1 MPKRGSSAGRASV
14 SLACFVAGCSLATP
28 ACGDALRD
36 QAIASL
42 GPEDPRVPPG
52 PLHRPGQPCLLCHQ
66 EGGVAPD
73 SSTFSVAGTV
83 FVDATAQR
91 PAPGVSVII
100 LDRAGGAFTAA
111 TNCAGN
117 FFVRPESFI
126 PSYPM
131 WVTLRA
137 GSVQRDMD
145 SASYRE
151 GSCAACH
158 AGARGPAS
166 AGPVY
171 LINDPTV
178 EVPPPQC
185 H

>member
-1 MPKRGSSAGRASV
+1 MPKTGSCAARASV
-14 SLACFVAGCSLATP
+14 TAAFLVVGCGLATA

-36 QAIASL
+36 QAVAAL

-52 PLHRPGQPCLLCHQ
+52 PLHRSGQPCLLCHQ
-66 EGGVAPD
+66 QGGSAP
-73 SSTFSVAGTV
+73 SFSTFSVAGTV
-83 FVDATAQR
+83 FVDATAKS
-91 PAPGVSVII
+91 PAPGVSVIVI
-100 LDRAGGAFTAA
+100 DRAGGAFTAT

-117 FFVRPESFI
+117 FYVRPDSFI

-171 LINDPTV
+171 LINDPKV